1 MDSITSKHHFT
12 LKLIMLVISLYF
24 IFDFTDS
31 QKDIDTVYGIA
42 IILGTTFMVGLL
54 FIYVRKQSTEE
65 SASGTDINV
74 ITS

>member
-1 MDSITSKHHFT
+1 MDSINSKHHFT
-12 LKLIMLVISLYF
+12 LKLIMLVISVYF

-54 FIYVRKQSTEE
+54 FIYARKQSTEE